1 MCEICACGGLSIA
14 GRFPYKSETGRNT
27 SDSVVRLIEGLENV
41 FAICS
46 KNVECLLTFCTFW
59 MYVSVLETC
68 VSFYSV
74 GVKCKKLI

>member
-1 MCEICACGGLSIA
+1 MCEIYACGGLSIA

-46 KNVECLLTFCTFW
+46 KTLLNVYSHFVHFGCMFQCWKHAKHFTVL
-59 MYVSVLETC
+59 VSN
-68 VSFYSV
+68 
-74 GVKCKKLI
+74 VKN